1 MSTMHQREDEMGD
14 IAERIKSCTRCE
26 LCKTRTNPVVGV
38 GSLSARIMFVGEAP
52 GYYEDVKGEPFVG
65 RAGKVLDELLASIG
79 LKRREVYIANV
90 LKCRP
95 PENRNPLIEE
105 IRACTP
111 YLDAQ
116 LALIQPEII
125 ATLGNFSLA
134 YIFDKFGL
142 HAKKDK
148 ISKLHG
154 KVFTVSTIAGTKKIV
169 PLYHPAVA
177 TYNPNMMETLKKDF
191 EILEK
196 LLVSKRYNSREITFK
211 YIV

>member
-1 MSTMHQREDEMGD
+1 MHQRKDEMRD
-14 IAERIKSCTRCE
+14 LAERIKACTRCE
-26 LCKTRTNPVVGV
+26 LWQTRTNPVVGV

-65 RAGKVLDELLASIG
+65 RAGKVLDELLAAIG
-79 LKRREVYIANV
+79 LKREEVYIANV

-95 PENRNPLIEE
+95 PENRNPLIDE

-116 LALIQPEII
+116 LALIQPEIL

-134 YIFDKFGL
+134 YIFDTFGL
-142 HAKKDK
+142 HAQKDK
-148 ISKLHG
+148 ISKIHG
-154 KVFTVSTIAGTKKIV
+154 TVFTVSTITGVIKIV

-191 EILEK
+191 EVLAN
-196 LLVSKRYNSREITFK
+196 LL
-211 YIV
+211 

>member
-1 MSTMHQREDEMGD
+1 MED
-14 IAERIKSCTRCE
+14 IAKRVKACKRCE
-26 LCKTRTNPVVGV
+26 LWQTRTNPVIGV

-65 RAGKVLDELLASIG
+65 KAGKVLDELLAAIG
-79 LKRREVYIANV
+79 LERGEVYIANV

-95 PENRNPLIEE
+95 PGNRNPLIDE

-116 LALIQPEII
+116 LALIQPEAI

-142 HAKKDK
+142 HAQKDK
-148 ISKLHG
+148 ISKIHG
-154 KVFTVSTIAGTKKIV
+154 KVFTVSTITGIVKIV

-177 TYNPNMMETLKKDF
+177 TYNPNMMGTLLDDF
-191 EILEK
+191 KVLATH
-196 LLVSKRYNSREITFK
+196 L
-211 YIV
+211 